1 MEKIKFEPRIS
12 QAVIDSAIDGIVIID
27 HRGIIQ
33 MANPATYKMFGYT
46 EVELNGVNV
55 SILMPRPDRD
65 NHDTYLRNYLETGKK
80 KIIGI
85 GRKVVGRKKSG
96 ETFPLLLAIS
106 EVIIEG
112 KRYFAG
118 TLHDL
123 SEISEMED
131 RLKKSEGRM
140 LYLSEKLPVGA
151 VYKIGDHL
159 ILNRRIQELIG
170 YSNEEVYSL
179 KTWFQALM
187 GSRWEDYYEMY
198 KQDKLR
204 GFREVRTYKIK
215 SKDGTSHWVDFA
227 AYGDSMGEVWI
238 LHDVTQKVKIESEL
252 LYLNEELEKRVGEKT
267 EKLRD
272 SIQALQ
278 SINNKLLEREF
289 ELQEALSRERD
300 LSELK
305 SRFVSTASH
314 EFRTPLASI
323 LSSVDLISM
332 YEEKNQA
339 DKRLKHINRI
349 KSSVKILINI
359 LNDFLS
365 LGKIEEGKLSLK
377 PEEFLLRDVLLEV
390 DSELQYLPK
399 QGQKVVFECLEENI
413 SLWSDRKI
421 LSNILINLL
430 NNAIKYSDQ
439 NVYCGCVLDGHLLKV
454 SVKDSGIGIPEE
466 DKRHLFT
473 RFFRAKNA
481 ENHQGTGLGL
491 SIVKK
496 YLDLLGGD
504 ISFESEA
511 GKGTVFLFKIPT
523 KYEENTGN

>member
-1 MEKIKFEPRIS
+1 MEKIKFEPQIS

-27 HRGIIQ
+27 HRGSIK
-33 MANPATYKMFGYT
+33 MANPATIRMFGYT
-46 EVELNGVNV
+46 EDELNGSNV
-55 SILMPRPDRD
+55 SILMPSPDHE
-65 NHDTYLRNYLETGKK
+65 NHDKYLQNYLETGKK

-85 GRKVVGRKKSG
+85 GRKVRGRKKNG
-96 ETFPLLLAIS
+96 EIFPLLLAIS
-106 EVIIEG
+106 EVMIEG
-112 KRYFAG
+112 QRYFAG

-123 SEISEMED
+123 SEINEMED
-131 RLKKSEGRM
+131 RLKKSESRM

-159 ILNRRIQELIG
+159 ILNRRIQEIIG

-179 KTWFQALM
+179 QTWFQALM

-215 SKDGTSHWVDFA
+215 SKDGAYRWVDFA

-252 LYLNEELEKRVGEKT
+252 LYLNEELEKRVSEKT
-267 EKLRD
+267 EKLRET
-272 SIQALQ
+272 IEALQ

-289 ELQEALSRERD
+289 ELEEALSRERD

-323 LSSVDLISM
+323 LSSVDLIGM
-332 YEEKNQA
+332 YEENNQA
-339 DKRLKHINRI
+339 DKRIKHINRI
-349 KSSVKILINI
+349 RSSVKILINI

-365 LGKIEEGKLSLK
+365 LGKIEEGKLNLK
-377 PEEFLLRDVLLEV
+377 PEQFFLQEVLQEV
-390 DSELQYLPK
+390 ESELQYLPK
-399 QGQKVVFECLEENI
+399 QGQKLVFEHPEENI
-413 SLWSDRKI
+413 SLYSDRKI

-430 NNAIKYSDQ
+430 NNAIKYSEE
-439 NVYCGCVLDGHLLKV
+439 NVYCSCLLEDNTLKI
-454 SVKDSGIGIPEE
+454 SVKDTGIGIPEE
-466 DKRHLFT
+466 DQRHLFT

-504 ISFESEA
+504 ISFKSET
-511 GKGTVFLFKIPT
+511 GKGTVFSFNIPT
-523 KYEENTGN
+523 KYEENTRN